1 MNKILLTGSTGFIGS
16 QFLKNLS
23 QNNKIDLNLRKKN
36 KKILKNK
43 NIVEVYF
50 KNLNNLNNRLK
61 KISVDIVIHCATHY
75 VKQHEFN
82 DINKLSESNIL
93 FGNIILENIK
103 KMKVKKFINFTT
115 VWENFNGEKDN
126 YFNLYSVYK
135 KNFSN
140 LISFYN
146 KKSNDTKFYNL
157 FISDTFGE
165 ADKRKKII
173 NLLRTN
179 FKKNK
184 CTSIVS
190 RNLFLNLL
198 NVKDIVAAVNMIIKK
213 NIVSGNYTLKN
224 NKTFSISKIIST
236 LNATSEKK
244 IDIEWIS
251 NKVLKEKIYNYKA
264 IKGWR
269 PNNSKI
275 SNIVDLIK
283 R

>member
-1 MNKILLTGSTGFIGS
+1 VNKILLTGSTGFIGS
-16 QFLKNLS
+16 QFLKSLS
-23 QNNKIDLNLRKKN
+23 ENNKIYVTLRKKN

-50 KNLNNLNNRLK
+50 NNLNNLNNKLK
-61 KISVDIVIHCATHY
+61 KINVDIVIHCATHY
-75 VKQHEFN
+75 IKQHEFS

-103 KMKVKKFINFTT
+103 NMKVKKFINFTT

-126 YFNLYSVYK
+126 FFNLYSVYK

-213 NIVSGNYTLKN
+213 NIASGNYTLKN
-224 NKTFSISKIIST
+224 KKTFSISKIIST
-236 LNATSEKK
+236 LNATSERK
-244 IDIEWIS
+244 IHIKWIS
-251 NKVLKEKIYNYKA
+251 NKILKEKIYNHKA
-264 IKGWR
+264 LKGWH
-269 PNNSKI
+269 PINSKI
-275 SNIVDLIK
+275 GDIVDLIK

>member
-16 QFLKNLS
+16 QFLKSLS
-23 QNNKIDLNLRKKN
+23 ENNKIYVTLRKKN

-50 KNLNNLNNRLK
+50 NNLNNLNNKLK
-61 KISVDIVIHCATHY
+61 KINVDIVIHCATHY
-75 VKQHEFN
+75 IKQHEFS

-103 KMKVKKFINFTT
+103 NMKVKKFINFTT

-126 YFNLYSVYK
+126 FFNLYSVYK

-213 NIVSGNYTLKN
+213 NIASGNYTLKN
-224 NKTFSISKIIST
+224 KKTFSISKIIST
-236 LNATSEKK
+236 LNATSESK
-244 IDIEWIS
+244 IHIKWIS
-251 NKVLKEKIYNYKA
+251 NKILKEKIYNYKA
-264 IKGWR
+264 LKGWH
-269 PNNSKI
+269 PINSKI
-275 SNIVDLIK
+275 GDIVDLIK

>member
-23 QNNKIDLNLRKKN
+23 KNNKVYVTLRKKN

-43 NIVEVYF
+43 NIIKVYF
-50 KNLNNLNNRLK
+50 NNFNNLNNRLK
-61 KISVDIVIHCATHY
+61 KINVDIVIHCATHY

-93 FGNIILENIK
+93 FGNIILENLK
-103 KMKVKKFINFTT
+103 NMKVKKFINFTT

-126 YFNLYSVYK
+126 FFNLYSVYK

-146 KKSNDTKFYNL
+146 KKSNYTKFYNL

-165 ADKRKKII
+165 ADKRRKII

-179 FKKNK
+179 FKRNK
-184 CTSIVS
+184 LTTIVS
-190 RNLFLNLL
+190 KNLFLNLL
-198 NVKDIVAAVNMIIKK
+198 NVKDIIAAANIILKK
-213 NIVSGNYTLKN
+213 NIVAGNYTLKN
-224 NKTFSISKIIST
+224 NKTLSISKIIST
-236 LNATSEKK
+236 LNATSERKMRIK
-244 IDIEWIS
+244 WIS
-251 NKVLKEKIYNYKA
+251 NKVLKEKIYNHKVL
-264 IKGWR
+264 KGWR
-269 PNNSKI
+269 PNNSRI
-275 SNIVDLIK
+275 SDIVDLIK